1 MFVTRRQWVTQR
13 FLTQPGADMH
23 DVTGLAV
30 GDTVPSPSS
39 PGGVLWCR
47 LCRGGVGRVVVDRA
61 GSVSEDGEVALHEHT
76 STFPP
81 IQRNRVKKIWEN
93 PPHHKKIAFSNI
105 INRSLA
111 SLANTRVLYFTIF
124 LCILYLIMFDNLYR
138 NIILPV
144 FYSIS
149 LHLIMMIILIIFIKV
164 NKTCAKVFS
173 SAPLRWRWRHEPTF
187 PTTTAYYTTHS

>member
-1 MFVTRRQWVTQR
+1 
-13 FLTQPGADMH
+13 MH

-47 LCRGGVGRVVVDRA
+47 LCRGGVGRVVVGRA

-81 IQRNRVKKIWEN
+81 IQRNKSQKIYGKTH
-93 PPHHKKIAFSNI
+93 PTTKIAFSNI

-124 LCILYLIMFDNLYR
+124 LCILYLIMFYNLYR

-149 LHLIMMIILIIFIKV
+149 LYLIMFDKLYQSKQNM
-164 NKTCAKVFS
+164 
-173 SAPLRWRWRHEPTF
+173 WRHVTNQHF
-187 PTTTAYYTTHS
+187 SQRTHNRMIYHL